1 MDKDLKI
8 AFEKEMKIGKEF
20 FGRAEYE
27 DAFRHFERAH
37 VLGQFFVFPHVRSH
51 IWMFFIGIRTGDFNE
66 IKGQLIRIPLGMIG
80 SALGKVP
87 LGNTGGANI
96 KLSTTLPI
104 PDDLKEHLD
113 ADKDAKE
120 NKQLKS

>member
-1 MDKDLKI
+1 MDKDLKA
-8 AFEKEMKIGKEF
+8 AFEKEMKLGKKF
-20 FGRAEYE
+20 FAKAEYK
-27 DAFRHFERAH
+27 DAFHHFERAH
-37 VLGQFFVFPHVRSH
+37 VLGQFFVLPHVRSH

-113 ADKDAKE
+113 AGRDATE
-120 NKQLKS
+120 NEQQKS